1 MSAFDWKSQVVVV
14 TGASAGIGASLSRA
28 IGRRGGAVVLAARRA
43 KQLEEVAASTGAAT
57 ATVVADVTKR
67 GDVQRILEA
76 ALQRFGHVDVWVN
89 NAGRGI
95 SRSVLELTDDDVDA
109 MIRDNVKSSLYGM
122 QAVVPHFKERKRGH
136 LLNVSSMLGRI
147 PFASFRSAY
156 CAAKHAL
163 CSLTENLRMD
173 LATEF
178 PEIKV
183 TCIYP
188 GVVYTDFGKNALNG
202 GVDSRTIP
210 GGQTPEELAEV
221 IAGAIESRNNGDVYS
236 RPEAIETVVGFYRG
250 LAAAR

>member
-28 IGRRGGAVVLAARRA
+28 IGRRGGSVVLAARRA
-43 KQLEEVAASTGAAT
+43 RELEEVAASTGAAT

-67 GDVQRILEA
+67 SDVQRVASA
-76 ALQRFGHVDVWVN
+76 ALDRFGHVDVWVN

-95 SRSVLELTDDDVDA
+95 SRSVLDLTDDDVDA
-109 MIRDNVKSSLYGM
+109 MIRDNVKSALYGV
-122 QAVVPHFKERKRGH
+122 QAIVPHFKERKRGH
-136 LLNVSSMLGRI
+136 VINVSSMLGRI

-156 CAAKHAL
+156 SAAKHAL

-173 LATEF
+173 LAAEL
-178 PEIKV
+178 PEV
-183 TCIYP
+183 RVSCIYP

-202 GVDSRTIP
+202 GVDSRAIP
-210 GGQTPEELAEV
+210 GGQTPEEVAEV
-221 IAGAIESRNNGDVYS
+221 IAGAIESRNNGDVYT
-236 RPEAIETVVGFYRG
+236 RPEAIETIVGFYRG